1 MIIKNKLNNGKIQ
14 MYVDILRINK
24 GGNKLMSV
32 RQLKENKITKD
43 GRSWVFIQYSKGLD
57 GKRHQYQSQA
67 YMTEE
72 EAIQAEKAYLNKY
85 KDVEVNPH
93 MTFKEAYTIYYNYQK
108 DKIKDST
115 LKTYR
120 DRIKYM
126 GLLDNVEL
134 VNLNWD
140 LYQKWRAQINKTN
153 LCDRQKTD
161 IQKFIKQVINFAEKQ
176 WDFNLRK
183 FYNKLEPFK
192 TPGALK
198 KEMDFYEPEEFFKFI
213 SVVDD
218 LRYKC
223 FFELL
228 YYCGLRRSEARG
240 LQWKHIDFNNKTLTV
255 SQQVLNPSNSNASTE
270 WYISS
275 TKTEASNRTIPIST
289 TLLNDLAELKKTN
302 ERLSKFKQTWF
313 VLGDDVPM
321 ATGRMY
327 FYRDKYA
334 KKAGIRRIRLHDFRH
349 SCASALISGAAPIT
363 AVSNF
368 LGHSETTETLETYTH
383 MFKKDLANVPKFFD
397 TLEKDFNEKSSE

>member
-1 MIIKNKLNNGKIQ
+1 
-14 MYVDILRINK
+14 
-24 GGNKLMSV
+24 MSV

-43 GRSWVFIQYSKGLD
+43 GKSWVFIQYSKGLD

-72 EAIQAEKAYLNKY
+72 EATQAEKAYLNKY

-93 MTFKEAYTIYYNYQK
+93 MTFKEAYTIYYEYQK

-153 LCDRQKTD
+153 LCDRYKTD

-213 SVVDD
+213 SVIDD

-240 LQWKHIDFNNKTLTV
+240 LQWKHIDFKNKLLTV
-255 SQQVLNPSNSNASTE
+255 SQQVLNPSNSNASTD

-275 TKTEASNRTIPIST
+275 TKTEASNRTIPVPT
-289 TLLNDLAELKKTN
+289 TLLNDLSELKKTN
-302 ERLSKFKQTWF
+302 EKFSKFKQTWF
-313 VLGDDVPM
+313 VLGDDIPM

>member
-1 MIIKNKLNNGKIQ
+1 
-14 MYVDILRINK
+14 
-24 GGNKLMSV
+24 MSV
-32 RQLKENKITKD
+32 RQLKKSKITKD

-72 EAIQAEKAYLNKY
+72 EAIQAEKIYLNKY

-93 MTFKEAYTIYYNYQK
+93 MTFKEAYTIYYDYQK

-126 GLLDNVEL
+126 GLLDNIEL

-140 LYQKWRAQINKTN
+140 LYQKWRAQMNKTN
-153 LCDRQKTD
+153 LCDRYKTD

-334 KKAGIRRIRLHDFRH
+334 EKAGIRRIRLHDFRH

>member
-1 MIIKNKLNNGKIQ
+1 
-14 MYVDILRINK
+14 
-24 GGNKLMSV
+24 MSV

-93 MTFKEAYTIYYNYQK
+93 MTFKEAYTIYYDYQK

-153 LCDRQKTD
+153 LCDRYKTD

-213 SVVDD
+213 SAVDD

-240 LQWKHIDFNNKTLTV
+240 LQWKHIDFKNKLLTV
-255 SQQVLNPSNSNASTE
+255 SQQVLNPSNSNASTD

-275 TKTEASNRTIPIST
+275 TKTEASNRTIPVPT

-302 ERLSKFKQTWF
+302 EKFSKFKQTWF
-313 VLGDDVPM
+313 VLGDDIPM
-321 ATGRMY
+321 VTGRMY

-334 KKAGIRRIRLHDFRH
+334 EKAGIRRIRLHDFRH

>member
-1 MIIKNKLNNGKIQ
+1 
-14 MYVDILRINK
+14 
-24 GGNKLMSV
+24 MSV
-32 RQLKENKITKD
+32 RKLKENKITKD

-57 GKRHQYQSQA
+57 GKRHQYQSKA
-67 YMTEE
+67 YMTEN
-72 EAIQAEKAYLNKY
+72 EALQAEKEYLNKY
-85 KDVEVNPH
+85 KDIEVNPH
-93 MTFKEAYTIYYNYQK
+93 MTFKEAYTIYYEYQK

-126 GLLDNVEL
+126 GLLDNIEL
-134 VNLNWD
+134 VNLDWD

-153 LCDRQKTD
+153 LCDRYKTD

-240 LQWKHIDFNNKTLTV
+240 LQWKHIDFKNKFLTV

-275 TKTEASNRTIPIST
+275 TKTEASNRTIPIAT

-302 ERLSKFKQTWF
+302 EKFSKFKQTWF

-334 KKAGIRRIRLHDFRH
+334 EKAGVRRIRLHDFRH
-349 SCASALISGAAPIT
+349 SCASALISGSAPIT

-383 MFKKDLANVPKFFD
+383 MFKKDLANVSKFFD
-397 TLEKDFNEKSSE
+397 SLEKDFNEKSSD

>member
-1 MIIKNKLNNGKIQ
+1 
-14 MYVDILRINK
+14 
-24 GGNKLMSV
+24 MSV

-85 KDVEVNPH
+85 KEVEVNPH
-93 MTFKEAYTIYYNYQK
+93 MTFKEAYTIYYDYQK

-153 LCDRQKTD
+153 LCDRYKTD

-240 LQWKHIDFNNKTLTV
+240 LQWKHIDFKNKLLTV

-275 TKTEASNRTIPIST
+275 TKTEASNRTIPVPT

-302 ERLSKFKQTWF
+302 EKFSKFKQTWF

-368 LGHSETTETLETYTH
+368 LGHSETIETLETYTH

-397 TLEKDFNEKSSE
+397 TLEKDFNEKTSE

>member
-1 MIIKNKLNNGKIQ
+1 
-14 MYVDILRINK
+14 
-24 GGNKLMSV
+24 MSV
-32 RQLKENKITKD
+32 RKLKENKITKD

-72 EAIQAEKAYLNKY
+72 EAIQAEKIYLNKY

-93 MTFKEAYTIYYNYQK
+93 MTFKEAYTIYYDYQK

-140 LYQKWRAQINKTN
+140 LYQKWRAQMNKTN
-153 LCDRQKTD
+153 LCDRYKTD

-321 ATGRMY
+321 ATGKMY

-334 KKAGIRRIRLHDFRH
+334 EKAGIRRIRLHDFRH

>member
-1 MIIKNKLNNGKIQ
+1 
-14 MYVDILRINK
+14 
-24 GGNKLMSV
+24 MSV
-32 RQLKENKITKD
+32 RKLKENKITKD

-57 GKRHQYQSQA
+57 GKRHQYQSKA
-67 YMTEE
+67 YMTES
-72 EAIQAEKAYLNKY
+72 EALQAEKEYLNKY

-93 MTFKEAYTIYYNYQK
+93 MTFKEAYTIYYEYQK

-134 VNLNWD
+134 VNLDWD

-153 LCDRQKTD
+153 LCDRYKTD

-240 LQWKHIDFNNKTLTV
+240 LQWKHIDFKNKLLTV

-275 TKTEASNRTIPIST
+275 TKTETSNRTIPIAT
-289 TLLNDLAELKKTN
+289 TLLNDLAELKKSN
-302 ERLSKFKQTWF
+302 ERIAKFKQTWF

-334 KKAGIRRIRLHDFRH
+334 EKAGVRRIRLHDFRH
-349 SCASALISGAAPIT
+349 SYASALISGSAPIT

-397 TLEKDFNEKSSE
+397 TLEKDFNEKSSK

>member
-1 MIIKNKLNNGKIQ
+1 
-14 MYVDILRINK
+14 
-24 GGNKLMSV
+24 MSV

-72 EAIQAEKAYLNKY
+72 EAIQAEKIYLNKY

-93 MTFKEAYTIYYNYQK
+93 MTFKEAYTIYYDYQK

-140 LYQKWRAQINKTN
+140 LYQKWRAQMNKTN
-153 LCDRQKTD
+153 LCDRYKTD
-161 IQKFIKQVINFAEKQ
+161 IQKFIKQIINFAEKQ

-192 TPGALK
+192 TLGTLK

-240 LQWKHIDFNNKTLTV
+240 LQWKHIDFNNRTLTV

>member
-1 MIIKNKLNNGKIQ
+1 
-14 MYVDILRINK
+14 
-24 GGNKLMSV
+24 MSV

-72 EAIQAEKAYLNKY
+72 EAIQAEKIYLNKY

-93 MTFKEAYTIYYNYQK
+93 MTFKEAYTIYYDYQK

-140 LYQKWRAQINKTN
+140 LYQKWRSQMNKTN
-153 LCDRQKTD
+153 VFDRYKTD

-192 TPGALK
+192 TLGTLK

-240 LQWKHIDFNNKTLTV
+240 LQWKHIDFNNRTLTV

-334 KKAGIRRIRLHDFRH
+334 KKAGIRRIRLQDFRH
-349 SCASALISGAAPIT
+349 SCASALISSAAPIT

-397 TLEKDFNEKSSE
+397 TLEKDFNENSSE

>member
-1 MIIKNKLNNGKIQ
+1 
-14 MYVDILRINK
+14 
-24 GGNKLMSV
+24 MSV
-32 RQLKENKITKD
+32 RQLKESKITKD
-43 GRSWVFIQYSKGLD
+43 GRFWVFIQYSKGLD

-72 EAIQAEKAYLNKY
+72 EAIQAEKIYLNKY

-93 MTFKEAYTIYYNYQK
+93 MTFKEAYTIYYDYQN

-140 LYQKWRAQINKTN
+140 LYQKWRAQMNKTN
-153 LCDRQKTD
+153 LCDRYKTD

-198 KEMDFYEPEEFFKFI
+198 KEIDFYEPEEFFKFI

-240 LQWKHIDFNNKTLTV
+240 LQWKHIDFINKTLTV

-270 WYISS
+270 WHISS

-321 ATGRMY
+321 ATGKMY

-334 KKAGIRRIRLHDFRH
+334 EKTGIRRIRLHDFRH

-397 TLEKDFNEKSSE
+397 TLEKDFSLKSSE

>member
-1 MIIKNKLNNGKIQ
+1 
-14 MYVDILRINK
+14 
-24 GGNKLMSV
+24 MSV
-32 RQLKENKITKD
+32 RKLKENKITKD

-72 EAIQAEKAYLNKY
+72 EAIQAEKTYLNKY

-93 MTFKEAYTIYYNYQK
+93 MTFKEAYTIYYDYQK

-153 LCDRQKTD
+153 LCDRYKTD

-240 LQWKHIDFNNKTLTV
+240 LQWKHIDFKNKLLTV

-334 KKAGIRRIRLHDFRH
+334 EKAGIRRIRLHDFRH

>member
-1 MIIKNKLNNGKIQ
+1 
-14 MYVDILRINK
+14 
-24 GGNKLMSV
+24 MSV
-32 RQLKENKITKD
+32 RKLKENKITKD

-57 GKRHQYQSQA
+57 GKRHQYQSKA
-67 YMTEE
+67 YMTES
-72 EAIQAEKAYLNKY
+72 EALQAEKEYLNKY

-93 MTFKEAYTIYYNYQK
+93 MTFKEAYTIYYEYQK

-134 VNLNWD
+134 VNLDWD

-153 LCDRQKTD
+153 LCDRYKTD

-213 SVVDD
+213 LVVDD

-240 LQWKHIDFNNKTLTV
+240 LQWKHIDFKNKLLTV

-275 TKTEASNRTIPIST
+275 TKTEASNRTIPIAT
-289 TLLNDLAELKKTN
+289 TLLNDLAELKKSN
-302 ERLSKFKQTWF
+302 ERIAKFKQTWF

-334 KKAGIRRIRLHDFRH
+334 EKAGVRRIRLHDFRH
-349 SCASALISGAAPIT
+349 SCASALISGSAPIT

>member
-1 MIIKNKLNNGKIQ
+1 
-14 MYVDILRINK
+14 
-24 GGNKLMSV
+24 MSV

-67 YMTEE
+67 YMTED

-93 MTFKEAYTIYYNYQK
+93 MTFKEAYTIYYDYQK

-153 LCDRQKTD
+153 LCDRYKTD

-198 KEMDFYEPEEFFKFI
+198 KEMDFY
-213 SVVDD
+213 
-218 LRYKC
+218 
-223 FFELL
+223 
-228 YYCGLRRSEARG
+228 
-240 LQWKHIDFNNKTLTV
+240 
-255 SQQVLNPSNSNASTE
+255 
-270 WYISS
+270 
-275 TKTEASNRTIPIST
+275 
-289 TLLNDLAELKKTN
+289 
-302 ERLSKFKQTWF
+302 
-313 VLGDDVPM
+313 
-321 ATGRMY
+321 
-327 FYRDKYA
+327 RDKYA
-334 KKAGIRRIRLHDFRH
+334 EKAGIRRIRLHDFRH

>member
-1 MIIKNKLNNGKIQ
+1 
-14 MYVDILRINK
+14 
-24 GGNKLMSV
+24 MSV

-67 YMTEE
+67 YMTED
-72 EAIQAEKAYLNKY
+72 EAIRAEKEYLNKY

-93 MTFKEAYTIYYNYQK
+93 MTFKEAYTIYYDYQK

-153 LCDRQKTD
+153 LCDRYKTD

-240 LQWKHIDFNNKTLTV
+240 LQWKHIDFKNKLLTV

-275 TKTEASNRTIPIST
+275 TKTEASNRTIPVPT
-289 TLLNDLAELKKTN
+289 TLLNDLSELKKTN
-302 ERLSKFKQTWF
+302 EKFSKFKQTWF
-313 VLGDDVPM
+313 VLGDDIPM

-334 KKAGIRRIRLHDFRH
+334 EKAGIRRIRLHDFRH

>member
-1 MIIKNKLNNGKIQ
+1 
-14 MYVDILRINK
+14 
-24 GGNKLMSV
+24 MSV

-153 LCDRQKTD
+153 LCDRYKTD

-334 KKAGIRRIRLHDFRH
+334 EKAGIRRIRLHDFRH

>member
-1 MIIKNKLNNGKIQ
+1 

-72 EAIQAEKAYLNKY
+72 EAIQAEKIYLNKY

-93 MTFKEAYTIYYNYQK
+93 MTFKEAYTIYYDYQK

-140 LYQKWRAQINKTN
+140 LYQKWRAQMNKTN
-153 LCDRQKTD
+153 LCDRYKTD
-161 IQKFIKQVINFAEKQ
+161 IQKFIKQIINFAEKQ

-192 TPGALK
+192 TLGTLK

-240 LQWKHIDFNNKTLTV
+240 LQWKHIDFNNRTLTV

-334 KKAGIRRIRLHDFRH
+334 KKAGIRRIRLQDFRH
-349 SCASALISGAAPIT
+349 SCASALISSAAPIT

-397 TLEKDFNEKSSE
+397 TLEKDFNENSSE

>member
-1 MIIKNKLNNGKIQ
+1 
-14 MYVDILRINK
+14 
-24 GGNKLMSV
+24 MSV

-67 YMTEE
+67 YMTED

-93 MTFKEAYTIYYNYQK
+93 MTFKEAYTIYYDYQK

-140 LYQKWRAQINKTN
+140 LYQKWRSQMNKTN
-153 LCDRQKTD
+153 LFDRYKTD

-240 LQWKHIDFNNKTLTV
+240 LQWKHIDFINKTLTV

-313 VLGDDVPM
+313 VLGDNVPM

>member
-1 MIIKNKLNNGKIQ
+1 

-72 EAIQAEKAYLNKY
+72 EAIQAEKIYLNKY

-93 MTFKEAYTIYYNYQK
+93 MTFKEAYTIYYDYQK

-140 LYQKWRAQINKTN
+140 LYQKWRAQMNKTN
-153 LCDRQKTD
+153 LCDRYKTD

-192 TPGALK
+192 TPGAIK
-198 KEMDFYEPEEFFKFI
+198 KEMDFYEPQEFFQYI
-213 SVVDD
+213 SVIDD
-218 LRYKC
+218 LRDKC
-223 FFELL
+223 LFETL

-240 LQWKHIDFNNKTLTV
+240 LQWRHIDFKNHTLTIA
-255 SQQVLNPSNSNASTE
+255 QQVLNLAGNNASSS
-270 WYISS
+270 WYIASP
-275 TKTEASNRTIPIST
+275 KTESSNRTIPVPEV
-289 TLLNDLAELKKTN
+289 LLKDLAELKKSN
-302 ERLSKFKQTWF
+302 ERFSKFKQTWF
-313 VLGDDVPM
+313 VFGDDVPI
-321 ATGRMY
+321 TYHQIYSRNNNY
-327 FYRDKYA
+327 C
-334 KKAGIRRIRLHDFRH
+334 KKAGLRHIRIHDFRH
-349 SCASALISGAAPIT
+349 SCASALISASAPIT
-363 AVSNF
+363 AVSNY

-383 MFKKDLANVPKFFD
+383 LVKKDYANVPKFFD
-397 TLEKDFNEKSSE
+397 SLEKDFNKKSTD

>member
-1 MIIKNKLNNGKIQ
+1 
-14 MYVDILRINK
+14 
-24 GGNKLMSV
+24 MSV

-67 YMTEE
+67 YMTED

-93 MTFKEAYTIYYNYQK
+93 MTFKEAYTIYYDYQK

-140 LYQKWRAQINKTN
+140 LYQKWRAQMNKTN
-153 LCDRQKTD
+153 LCDRYKTD

-198 KEMDFYEPEEFFKFI
+198 KEMDFYEPEEFFKII

-270 WYISS
+270 WYEWYIYS

-321 ATGRMY
+321 DTGRMY

-334 KKAGIRRIRLHDFRH
+334 EKAGIRRIRLHDFRH

>member
-1 MIIKNKLNNGKIQ
+1 M
-14 MYVDILRINK
+14 
-24 GGNKLMSV
+24 
-32 RQLKENKITKD
+32 
-43 GRSWVFIQYSKGLD
+43 FFSK
-57 GKRHQYQSQA
+57 
-67 YMTEE
+67 
-72 EAIQAEKAYLNKY
+72 
-85 KDVEVNPH
+85 
-93 MTFKEAYTIYYNYQK
+93 
-108 DKIKDST
+108 
-115 LKTYR
+115 
-120 DRIKYM
+120 
-126 GLLDNVEL
+126 
-134 VNLNWD
+134 
-140 LYQKWRAQINKTN
+140 
-153 LCDRQKTD
+153 
-161 IQKFIKQVINFAEKQ
+161 
-176 WDFNLRK
+176 
-183 FYNKLEPFK
+183 
-192 TPGALK
+192 
-198 KEMDFYEPEEFFKFI
+198 
-213 SVVDD
+213 VDD

-334 KKAGIRRIRLHDFRH
+334 EKAGIRRIRLHDFRH

>member
-1 MIIKNKLNNGKIQ
+1 
-14 MYVDILRINK
+14 
-24 GGNKLMSV
+24 MSV

-67 YMTEE
+67 YMTED

-93 MTFKEAYTIYYNYQK
+93 MTFKEAYTIYYDYQK

-140 LYQKWRAQINKTN
+140 LYQKWRAQMNKTN
-153 LCDRQKTD
+153 LCDRYKTD

-334 KKAGIRRIRLHDFRH
+334 EKTGIRRIRLHDFRH

>member
-1 MIIKNKLNNGKIQ
+1 
-14 MYVDILRINK
+14 
-24 GGNKLMSV
+24 MSV
-32 RQLKENKITKD
+32 RKLKDNKITKD

-57 GKRHQYQSQA
+57 GKRHQYQSKA
-67 YMTEE
+67 YMTEN
-72 EAIQAEKAYLNKY
+72 EALQAEKEYLNKY

-93 MTFKEAYTIYYNYQK
+93 MTFKEAYTICYEYQK
-108 DKIKDST
+108 DKIKYST
-115 LKTYR
+115 LETYGE
-120 DRIKYM
+120 RIKYM

-134 VNLNWD
+134 VNLDWD

-153 LCDRQKTD
+153 LCDRYKTD

-183 FYNKLEPFK
+183 FYNKLESFK

-240 LQWKHIDFNNKTLTV
+240 LQWKHIDFKNKLLTV
-255 SQQVLNPSNSNASTE
+255 SQQVLNPSNSNANTE

-275 TKTEASNRTIPIST
+275 TKTEASNRTIPIAT
-289 TLLNDLAELKKTN
+289 TLLNDLAELKKSN
-302 ERLSKFKQTWF
+302 ERIAKFKQTWF

-334 KKAGIRRIRLHDFRH
+334 EKAGVRRIRLHDFRH
-349 SCASALISGAAPIT
+349 SCASALISGSAPIT

>member
-1 MIIKNKLNNGKIQ
+1 

-72 EAIQAEKAYLNKY
+72 EAIQAEKIYLNKY

-93 MTFKEAYTIYYNYQK
+93 MTFKEAYTIYYDYQK

-140 LYQKWRAQINKTN
+140 LYQKWRAQMNKTN
-153 LCDRQKTD
+153 LFDRYKTD
-161 IQKFIKQVINFAEKQ
+161 IQKSIKQVINFAEKQ

-192 TPGALK
+192 TLGTLK

-228 YYCGLRRSEARG
+228 YYCGLRRFEARG
-240 LQWKHIDFNNKTLTV
+240 LQWKHIDFNNRTLTV

-334 KKAGIRRIRLHDFRH
+334 KKAGIRRIRLQDFRH

-397 TLEKDFNEKSSE
+397 TLEKDFNENSSE

>member
-1 MIIKNKLNNGKIQ
+1 
-14 MYVDILRINK
+14 
-24 GGNKLMSV
+24 MSV
-32 RQLKENKITKD
+32 RKLKENKITKD

-57 GKRHQYQSQA
+57 GKRHQYQSKA
-67 YMTEE
+67 YMTES
-72 EAIQAEKAYLNKY
+72 EALQAEKEYLNKY

-93 MTFKEAYTIYYNYQK
+93 MTFKEAYTIYYEYQK

-134 VNLNWD
+134 VNLDWD

-153 LCDRQKTD
+153 LCDRYKTD

-240 LQWKHIDFNNKTLTV
+240 LQWKHIDFKNKLLTV

-275 TKTEASNRTIPIST
+275 TKTEASNRTIPIAT
-289 TLLNDLAELKKTN
+289 TLLNDLAELKKSN
-302 ERLSKFKQTWF
+302 ERIAKFKQTWF

-334 KKAGIRRIRLHDFRH
+334 EKARVRRIRLHDFRH
-349 SCASALISGAAPIT
+349 SCASALISGSAPIT